1 MGLLVEGGLVIFV
14 GFWPIVLVVGIVC
27 FGGFNSSLCV
37 LGFGLVTGL
46 VWGWFRCIGVL
57 RVFGAGLL
65 CFEGLV

>member
-1 MGLLVEGGLVIFV
+1 MLLVEGGLVVFV

-46 VWGWFRCIGVL
+46 VWGLVSMYWCAAGFSW
-57 RVFGAGLL
+57 AGLL